1 MTVEEIQYYKKA
13 ANEFIPMGS
22 SIGMISVV
30 ALSATPSELDYYVDF
45 KKFTNGLFASER
57 LKDLTLERFFECCDQ
72 MMNKK
77 DGYEEWKKKELRD
90 YRLSRIIE

>member
-1 MTVEEIQYYKKA
+1 MTLEEIQYYKKA
-13 ANEFIPMGS
+13 ANKFVPMGS
-22 SIGMISVV
+22 SIGMISVIS
-30 ALSATPSELDYYVDF
+30 LSADPSELDYYVDF
-45 KKFTNGLFASER
+45 KKFTNLFASER

-90 YRLSRIIE
+90 YKLSRIIE

>member
-1 MTVEEIQYYKKA
+1 MTVEEIKYYKKA

-22 SIGMISVV
+22 TIGMISVIS
-30 ALSATPSELDYYVDF
+30 LSANPSELDYYVDF
-45 KKFTNGLFASER
+45 NKFGNLFASER
-57 LKDLTLERFFECCDQ
+57 LKDITLERFFECCDQ

-90 YRLSRIIE
+90 YKLSRIIE

>member
-1 MTVEEIQYYKKA
+1 MTVEEIQYYKKT

-22 SIGMISVV
+22 TIGMISVIS
-30 ALSATPSELDYYVDF
+30 LSATPSELDYYVDF
-45 KKFTNGLFASER
+45 KKFGNLFASER
-57 LKDLTLERFFECCDQ
+57 LKDLTLERFFECSDQ

-90 YRLSRIIE
+90 YKLSLIIE